1 MILILLVTAV
11 LFTVAKTW
19 KQPTNMSINRWMDK
33 EHVPYVYTMEY
44 YLAIKR
50 IKQCHLQQHDGPGY
64 YHIK

>member
-33 EHVPYVYTMEY
+33 EHVPYVFHCVYIWYMFF
-44 YLAIKR
+44 I
-50 IKQCHLQQHDGPGY
+50 HPSVDG
-64 YHIK
+64 